1 MVRCCCMANHNL
13 NFTEMEF
20 STDAIIIIVLL
31 LQLVVA
37 IVLIQISI
45 KRLEKKIEIHDSA
58 SIIKYQREQM
68 ENRIYDAT
76 EKLMADT
83 IHFADTNH
91 LLLDASTSNSLEVKR
106 EVPNYSY
113 FNDLGI
119 MPTDFDVKDKTIL
132 CLMPFN
138 NKYNTLYSTIKHS
151 CSYCGYE
158 CQRTDDEKL
167 ENNVN
172 LRRYIITRI
181 IQAQA
186 VVAVLDGRN
195 PNVMYEIGIA
205 HAIGKLVILLVKR
218 EKSSDLP
225 ENLKGNR
232 LLIYRDED
240 DLYSQLT
247 TTLTSVKYA

>member
-1 MVRCCCMANHNL
+1 MQ
-13 NFTEMEF
+13 F
-20 STDAIIIIVLL
+20 STDTIILFALILQFIVAVMLILL
-31 LQLVVA
+31 
-37 IVLIQISI
+37 SI
-45 KRLEKKIEIHDSA
+45 KRLEKKIEKHDSV
-58 SIIKYQREQM
+58 SLIKYQREQM

-83 IHFADTNH
+83 IHFSDTNH

-113 FNDLGI
+113 FSDLGI
-119 MPTDFDVKDKTIL
+119 MSPEFDVKDKTIL

-138 NKYNTLYSTIKHS
+138 SKYNTLYSTIKHS
-151 CSYCGYE
+151 CNYCGYE
-158 CQRTDDEKL
+158 CLRTDDEKL

-232 LLIYRDED
+232 LLIYRSED
-240 DLYSQLT
+240 DLHTQLT